1 MAGCR
6 CPGRFPAATFAAA
19 ASAHGAHRAMVAAWN
34 STSSTSAVVS
44 DAGGSWQMRTAP
56 GCAFQSAGPQG
67 TMPVPVEYP
76 AAGPLGRWLMLARMA
91 SQTVTVVIVMGLLT
105 AGAARGI
112 RD

>member
-34 STSSTSAVVS
+34 STSRTSAVVS

-56 GCAFQSAGPQG
+56 GCAFHSAGPQG
-67 TMPVPVEYP
+67 TMPVPVVYP
-76 AAGPLGRWLMLARMA
+76 AAGPWGRWLMLARIA
-91 SQTVTVVIVMGLLT
+91 SQTVTVAIVMGLL
-105 AGAARGI
+105 GGGFR
-112 RD
+112 